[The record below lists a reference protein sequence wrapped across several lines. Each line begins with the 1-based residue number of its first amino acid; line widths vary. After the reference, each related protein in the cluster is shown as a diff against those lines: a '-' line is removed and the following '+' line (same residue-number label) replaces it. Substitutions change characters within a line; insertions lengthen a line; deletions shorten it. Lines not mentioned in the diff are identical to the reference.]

1 MWYMPQLSF
10 FPVYLQELGLP
21 PAAIGGVVAGAQLA
35 GMAVALLGGWVA
47 GLLGSKWV
55 LVCGLALSGVASL
68 AFQVHTPWLVAALWF
83 IGGAGLALITV
94 GGASYLTRLSL
105 RGTLGMLAAI
115 YALSMTVGGAIGT
128 PIAGVIIE
136 RRGFSAFGW
145 ASTAL
150 IATSALLA
158 TLFMIYLRDR
168 TAERA
173 SLRVFWSGAL
183 AMIRRAKVRQLLGL
197 RSLPTIFYGMLT
209 VLIPVLLN
217 GLSGNKL
224 VVAAYATTNLIVASA
239 AQLLAG
245 RAGRSLGCARS
256 DAGRLHRHHPG
267 WPGPGGHREHG
278 LGAVYLRCVG
288 GRGSLVPVHADVR
301 LGRRRR
307 PEGRARLVLW
317 PAARRLE
324 PQHDHRLP
332 ARRLARPHIPRA
344 AVSDRRPAQR
354 RLALPGAGILRSTSR
369 TERNLRAPP
378 DRFIGHPQ
386 VHAPRSA
393 VHRLAISLRGQA
405 SRRLQR
411 FQPPETDTETALAA
425 HNSTASAKCSGV
437 TPGDRIVCAA

>member
-1 MWYMPQLSF
+1 MLMDTGELRRKWGLWRSAPWWPAVLLVLVQTLNGMWYMPQLSF

-115 YALSMTVGGAIGT
+115 YALSLTVGGAIGT

-158 TLFMIYLRDR
+158 TFFMIYLRDR

-173 SLRVFWSGAL
+173 ALRVFWSGAL

-245 RAGRSLGCARS
+245 RAADRWGARGPTLVAYTAIILASLGLAATVDTVWGLYIFGVLGVAAAWPLS
-256 DAGRLHRHHPG
+256 TLMYVWVADGVPKAEHASSFGLLH
-267 WPGPGGHREHG
+267 
-278 LGAVYLRCVG
+278 AVWSLSMIT
-288 GRGSLVPVHADVR
+288 GSLLGGTLVR
-301 LGRRRR
+301 TFSGLPFLIAGLLNV
-307 PEGRARLVLW
+307 GSLFLALAYYAR
-317 PAARRLE
+317 PAARK
-324 PQHDHRLP
+324 
-332 ARRLARPHIPRA
+332 
-344 AVSDRRPAQR
+344 VS
-354 RLALPGAGILRSTSR
+354 S
-369 TERNLRAPP
+369 
-378 DRFIGHPQ
+378 
-386 VHAPRSA
+386 
-393 VHRLAISLRGQA
+393 
-405 SRRLQR
+405 
-411 FQPPETDTETALAA
+411 
-425 HNSTASAKCSGV
+425 
-437 TPGDRIVCAA
+437 